1 MQYYIP
7 EDWNP
12 HLYLC
17 EKPQKL
23 QNNTQMERIFAF
35 CCCSCNQPCS
45 RNLVTMRV
53 SLMLCVEIYYII
65 INMATVVI
73 ILYVYMF

>member
-17 EKPQKL
+17 EKLQKL
-23 QNNTQMERIFAF
+23 QIIYRWNIFLLLAAV
-35 CCCSCNQPCS
+35 PAIS
-45 RNLVTMRV
+45 RAPGT
-53 SLMLCVEIYYII
+53 
-65 INMATVVI
+65 
-73 ILYVYMF
+73 